1 MEAASF
7 VPQIKLVPLVQLF
20 DHHPP
25 IRYKPLA
32 IDVVVYL
39 SVNSSIN
46 SDARLIYSDLSSILD
61 KFYRSYHQ
69 ILVPLCIAYVVC
81 SRHWPSA
88 RYAYTWL
95 CKISKN

>member
-46 SDARLIYSDLSSILD
+46 SDARLMYSGLSCILD
-61 KFYRSYHQ
+61 KFYPSCHARF
-69 ILVPLCIAYVVC
+69 VPDCIAYVVG